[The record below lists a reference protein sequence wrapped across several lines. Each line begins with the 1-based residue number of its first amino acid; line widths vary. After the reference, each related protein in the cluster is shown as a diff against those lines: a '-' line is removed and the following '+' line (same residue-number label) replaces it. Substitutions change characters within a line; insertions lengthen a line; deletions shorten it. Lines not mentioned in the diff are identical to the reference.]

1 MTTDLVAIL
10 IFLATLGAGLIAGL
24 FFAFSVSVM
33 GALARIPAP
42 AGIAAMQ
49 AINVVILNP
58 MFGFVFFGTVLA
70 SLGLTVYAVVAWT
83 TPGSPWLIAGA
94 ALYVVGGFGV
104 TMAFN
109 VPRNDALAKLDPSNP
124 AAAGEWSKYVSEWTA
139 WNHVRMVACLGASA
153 AFIMAFA
160 AMRPA

>member
-1 MTTDLVAIL
+1 MIL
-10 IFLATLGAGLIAGL
+10 LTALGAGLMAGL

-33 GALARIPAP
+33 GGLARIPAP

-58 MFGFVFFGTVLA
+58 LFGFVFFGTLLA
-70 SLGLTVYAVVAWT
+70 SLGLAAYAIAAW
-83 TPGSPWLIAGA
+83 PQPAAAYLLAGSV
-94 ALYVVGGFGV
+94 LYSSGGFGV
-104 TMAFN
+104 TVIFN
-109 VPRNDALAKLDPSNP
+109 VPRNNALAELDPSSP
-124 AAAGEWSKYVSEWTA
+124 AASVEWANYVSEWTS
-139 WNHVRMVACLGASA
+139 WNHVRMVACLAASA

>member
-1 MTTDLVAIL
+1 VTTDLLAIL
-10 IFLATLGAGLIAGL
+10 ILLAALGAGLIAGL

-70 SLGLTVYAVVAWT
+70 SLGLAVYALAAG
-83 TPGSPWLIAGA
+83 PAGAFWLIAGA

-104 TMAFN
+104 TMVCN
-109 VPRNDALAKLDPSNP
+109 VPRNDALAKLDPSSP
-124 AAAGEWSKYVSEWTA
+124 AAAGEWSTYVSEWTA
-139 WNHVRMVACLGASA
+139 WNHVRMIACLAASA

-160 AMRPA
+160 VMRPA